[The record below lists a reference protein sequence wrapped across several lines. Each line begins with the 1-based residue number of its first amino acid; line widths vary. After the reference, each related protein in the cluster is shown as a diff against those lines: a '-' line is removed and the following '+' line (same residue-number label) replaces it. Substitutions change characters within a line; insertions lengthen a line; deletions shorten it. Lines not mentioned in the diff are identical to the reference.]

1 MNIVPTRIEE
11 QISRVDRNQALIY
24 GILSGVSA
32 FFMAWKLLW
41 LIVGVLAW
49 STLSYSPFFTVLSF
63 VSYGALLALSAWVSF
78 VFMRRYV
85 KQP

>member
-11 QISRVDRNQALIY
+11 QVSRVDRNQALLY

-32 FFMAWKLLW
+32 FFMAWKLFW
-41 LIVGVLAW
+41 LVVGVVAW
-49 STLSYSPFFTVLSF
+49 SSLSYSPFVTVLSF
-63 VSYGALLALSAWVSF
+63 VSYAALLALSAWVSY
-78 VFMRRYV
+78 VFLRRYT